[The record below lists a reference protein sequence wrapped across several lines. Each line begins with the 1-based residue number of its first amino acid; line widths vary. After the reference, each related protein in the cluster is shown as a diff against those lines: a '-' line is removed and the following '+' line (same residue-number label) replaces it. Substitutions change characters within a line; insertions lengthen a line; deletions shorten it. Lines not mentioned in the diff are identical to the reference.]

1 MAHPNV
7 DLLNK
12 GYDAFDKGDLD
23 TIRALF
29 TEDVVFH
36 VGGHNQLTGDYRG
49 IDEVFGF
56 FGKIVELTGGT
67 FKIERHAILAD
78 DEHGAVLS
86 TSTAQRDGKS
96 LSVKTVDVHHFSGDK
111 VSEVWTLDDDQ
122 QAADAF
128 FS

>member
-1 MAHPNV
+1 MAHKNV

-56 FGKIVELTGGT
+56 FGKIVERGPQPAQFFGFHFAPFTGGEMSME
-67 FKIERHAILAD
+67 IE
-78 DEHGAVLS
+78 
-86 TSTAQRDGKS
+86 
-96 LSVKTVDVHHFSGDK
+96 
-111 VSEVWTLDDDQ
+111 
-122 QAADAF
+122 
-128 FS
+128 